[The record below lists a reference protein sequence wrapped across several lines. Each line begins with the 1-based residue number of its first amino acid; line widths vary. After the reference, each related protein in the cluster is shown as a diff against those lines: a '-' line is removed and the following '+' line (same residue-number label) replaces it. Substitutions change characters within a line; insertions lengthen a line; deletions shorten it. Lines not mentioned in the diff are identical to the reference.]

1 MGLFLALLLSVAPQA
16 DAAVAP
22 KPAATGPSG
31 RLIVLDKSAAAVEI
45 LDVAEGKVLTTIK
58 VGDGPHEV
66 AISPDGTTAV
76 IGDYGGR
83 KPGSTL
89 RVVALGVSEVVRILD
104 LGDPYRP
111 HGISW
116 ESDNRHLWVT
126 AETTGELLRVDAA
139 APLGESPIVA
149 RVDVGAGTAGHMVAL
164 LDDRRQFVSHIG
176 SGMVTPVV
184 DGKAMEPV
192 YSGGGAEGIAVRPGG
207 EELWVTNRADGT
219 VCVFAIGE
227 DGLSEKP
234 VKRMKCEGFPIR
246 VVFTPDGATALV
258 SCAEAGEVELFSAE
272 DRTSLGRV
280 QMPLPDGAAEDA
292 STDPIGVTVDGQGR
306 MAYVSLSA
314 ADQIAELDIAALK
327 VTRLI
332 PVGRVPDGIA
342 WFRPVKRRVAPTPSR

>member
-116 ESDNRHLWVT
+116 ESDNRHL
-126 AETTGELLRVDAA
+126 
-139 APLGESPIVA
+139 
-149 RVDVGAGTAGHMVAL
+149 
-164 LDDRRQFVSHIG
+164 
-176 SGMVTPVV
+176 
-184 DGKAMEPV
+184 
-192 YSGGGAEGIAVRPGG
+192 
-207 EELWVTNRADGT
+207 
-219 VCVFAIGE
+219 
-227 DGLSEKP
+227 
-234 VKRMKCEGFPIR
+234 
-246 VVFTPDGATALV
+246 
-258 SCAEAGEVELFSAE
+258 
-272 DRTSLGRV
+272 
-280 QMPLPDGAAEDA
+280 
-292 STDPIGVTVDGQGR
+292 
-306 MAYVSLSA
+306 
-314 ADQIAELDIAALK
+314 
-327 VTRLI
+327 
-332 PVGRVPDGIA
+332 
-342 WFRPVKRRVAPTPSR
+342 